1 MATFT
6 KTKKTT
12 DLVVYSA
19 NITLAEGTGS
29 EVQGAKHPNSRGYI
43 SADRQV
49 EQ

>member
-19 NITLAEGTGS
+19 NIALAEGTGF
-29 EVQGAKHPNSRGYI
+29 EV
-43 SADRQV
+43 
-49 EQ
+49 